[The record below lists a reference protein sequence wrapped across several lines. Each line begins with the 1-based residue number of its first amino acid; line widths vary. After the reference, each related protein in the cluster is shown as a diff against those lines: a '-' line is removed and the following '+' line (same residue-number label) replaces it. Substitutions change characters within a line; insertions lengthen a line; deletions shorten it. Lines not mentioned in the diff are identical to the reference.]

1 MIIEAIRN
9 FIKLCPYLQEFEG
22 VNGLVK
28 VNVDYL
34 EEDSNVYSI
43 EEVPVEPI
51 IKKYVNGD
59 SIRQFQFIFAS
70 REPYGADV
78 LQNISNSGFY
88 EDFANWI
95 ELQNTN
101 DNFPVLDDGYESQEI
116 KVLSPG
122 YAFQVDVDKARYQI
136 ELRLKYYKKQGGMQI
151 VY

>member
-9 FIKLCPYLQEFEG
+9 YIRTCSCLQEFEG
-22 VNGLVK
+22 VPGLVK

-34 EEDSNVYSI
+34 EENSTVYSI
-43 EEVPVEPI
+43 EEVPTDPI
-51 IKKYVNGD
+51 IKKYINGD

-95 ELQNTN
+95 EAQNNN
-101 DNFPVLDDGYESQEI
+101 DNLPILDDGYESQEI

-136 ELRLKYYKKQGGMQI
+136 ELRLKYYKKQGGI
-151 VY
+151 

>member
-1 MIIEAIRN
+1 MIIEALREFIR
-9 FIKLCPYLQEFEG
+9 LCPYLHEFEG
-22 VNGLVK
+22 INGLVK

-34 EEDSNVYSI
+34 EEDSTVYSI
-43 EEVPVEPI
+43 EEVPVDPI
-51 IKKYVNGD
+51 VKKYVNGD

-95 ELQNTN
+95 EIQNN
-101 DNFPVLDDGYESQEI
+101 DSKLPLLEVGYESQEI

-136 ELRLKYYKKQGGMQI
+136 ELRLKYYKKQGGI
-151 VY
+151 

>member
-1 MIIEAIRN
+1 MIIEAIRDY
-9 FIKLCPYLQEFEG
+9 IKKCTALQEFEG
-22 VNGLVK
+22 ITGLVK

-34 EEDSNVYSI
+34 EENSTVYSI
-43 EEVPVEPI
+43 EKVPTDPI
-51 IKKYVNGD
+51 IKKYINGD

-95 ELQNTN
+95 ETQD
-101 DNFPVLDDGYESQEI
+101 DNSNLPILDDGYESQEV

-136 ELRLKYYKKQGGMQI
+136 ELRLKYYKKQGGI
-151 VY
+151 

>member
-1 MIIEAIRN
+1 MIIEAIRD
-9 FIKLCPYLQEFEG
+9 FIKMCPYLQEFEG
-22 VNGLVK
+22 IPGLVK

-34 EEDSNVYSI
+34 EESSTVYSI
-43 EEVPVEPI
+43 EEVPVNPI

-59 SIRQFQFIFAS
+59 SIRQFQFLFAS

-95 ELQNTN
+95 ENKN
-101 DNFPVLDDGYESQEI
+101 DIESFPILADRCESLEI

-136 ELRLKYYKKQGGMQI
+136 ELRLKYYKK
-151 VY
+151 

>member
-1 MIIEAIRN
+1 MVIEAIRN

-22 VNGLVK
+22 ADGVIK

-34 EEDSNVYSI
+34 EELATAYSI
-43 EEVPVEPI
+43 EEVPTNPI
-51 IKKYVNGD
+51 IKTYVNGD

-88 EDFANWI
+88 FDFANWI
-95 ELQNTN
+95 EEQNNN
-101 DNFPVLDDGYESQEI
+101 DNFPLLDDGYESQEI

-122 YAFQVDVDKARYQI
+122 YAFAVSVDQARYQI
-136 ELRLKYYKKQGGMQI
+136 ELRLKYYKQGGI
-151 VY
+151 

>member
-1 MIIEAIRN
+1 MIIEAVRDFIRS
-9 FIKLCPYLQEFEG
+9 CPYLQEFEG
-22 VNGLVK
+22 VQGLVK

-34 EEDSNVYSI
+34 EENSTVYSI
-43 EEVPVEPI
+43 EEVPTDPI
-51 IKKYVNGD
+51 IKNYINGD

-88 EDFANWI
+88 EDFANWV
-95 ELQNTN
+95 EKNNN
-101 DNFPVLDDGYESQEI
+101 DDNLPLLNEGYESQEI

-136 ELRLKYYKKQGGMQI
+136 ELRLKYYKKQGGI
-151 VY
+151 

>member
-9 FIKLCPYLQEFEG
+9 YIRECPYLQEFEG
-22 VNGLVK
+22 VTGLVK

-34 EEDSNVYSI
+34 EESATVYSI
-43 EEVPVEPI
+43 EEVPVDPI
-51 IKKYVNGD
+51 VKKYVNDD

-95 ELQNTN
+95 EKQNN
-101 DNFPVLDDGYESQEI
+101 DDNLPILGEGCESQRI

-136 ELRLKYYKKQGGMQI
+136 ELRLKYYKKQGGI
-151 VY
+151 